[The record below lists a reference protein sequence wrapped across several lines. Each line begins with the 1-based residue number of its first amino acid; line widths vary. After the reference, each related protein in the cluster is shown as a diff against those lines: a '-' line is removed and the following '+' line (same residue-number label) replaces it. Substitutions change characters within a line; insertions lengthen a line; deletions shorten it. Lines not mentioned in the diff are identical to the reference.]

1 MRVLHALGWY
11 FPDNTGGTE
20 VYVQGLAQTL
30 VRLGHDVVVVAP
42 RAGTT
47 AIDRYEHANLRVVRY
62 PFPHGH
68 LVTKCRAL
76 RPRAVRRCFPR
87 FSKTFRPDVVHVHS
101 LVTGLGLYEMQAAR
115 DAGARVVYTNH
126 LPSMGFACPRGT
138 LMRWG
143 TTVCDGYQTVETCAA
158 CALQARGLLRPAA
171 SAVSMLPPPVTRAV
185 SRLPGRWA
193 TTLGMAAIVA
203 DGRTRQHSL
212 TTLADRIVVLND
224 AARQIFVKHGADSSR
239 VVVNRL
245 GVSAQGLTR
254 KPGPDTRPTT
264 LPIRVGFVGRLD
276 AAKGVR
282 QLAQAIVRTPLSS
295 PFVFDFRG
303 PADDDGSRRLR
314 AEIARMLESDRR
326 VSFGPAV
333 APSEVGALLGAIDV
347 LACPSTSFE
356 NGPTVALEAA
366 AVGTPVIASACGAPC
381 EFVSDGI
388 NGRLIPP
395 GDVDA
400 LVEAF
405 RLIAADPAGTVD
417 SWRRHLPATRW
428 MGDIAS
434 DYERLYEDVLASR
447 FADTATAQPV

>member
-1 MRVLHALGWY
+1 MRLLHALGWY

-20 VYVQGLAQTL
+20 VYVRGLAHTL
-30 VRLGHDVVVVAP
+30 AQRGHDVIVVAP
-42 RAGTT
+42 RSGTAAT
-47 AIDRYEHANLRVVRY
+47 AEYEHDNVRVVRY
-62 PFPHGH
+62 PIP
-68 LVTKCRAL
+68 A
-76 RPRAVRRCFPR
+76 RPSRDEAQGRTLARGAQAFR
-87 FSKTFRPDVVHVHS
+87 EILEAYRPDVVHLHS
-101 LVTGLGLYEMQAAR
+101 LVTGLGLHEMQAAR

-143 TTVCDGYQTVETCAA
+143 TTVCDGCQPVQTCAA
-158 CALQARGLLRPAA
+158 CVLQARGMPERAA
-171 SAVSMLPPPVTRAV
+171 RAVSTLPSAATRAI

-193 TTLGMAAIVA
+193 TALGMAAIVA
-203 DGRTRQHSL
+203 DDRMRHHSL

-224 AARQIFVKHGADSSR
+224 TARQIFLMNGANPHQ

-245 GVSAQGLTR
+245 GVTAHELSR
-254 KPGPDTRPTT
+254 KPGPDIRPTT

-276 AAKGVR
+276 PAKGVR
-282 QLAQAIVRTPLSS
+282 ELAHAILRTPRIYPL
-295 PFVFDFRG
+295 VFEFRG
-303 PADDDGSRRLR
+303 PADDDGSRLFRD
-314 AEIARMLESDRR
+314 EIAQLLENDRR

-381 EFVSDGI
+381 EFVRDGI
-388 NGRLIPP
+388 NGRLVPP
-395 GDVDA
+395 GNVDA

-405 RLIAADPAGTVD
+405 RLIAVDPDGTID
-417 SWRRHLPATRW
+417 LWRRQLPPTRW
-428 MGDIAS
+428 MSDIAS

-447 FADTATAQPV
+447 LADAPTALPV

>member
-1 MRVLHALGWY
+1 MRLLHALGWY

-30 VRLGHDVVVVAP
+30 GQRGHDVIVVAP
-42 RAGTT
+42 RAGSA
-47 AIDRYEHANLRVVRY
+47 AIARYDHDNLRVVRY
-62 PFPHGH
+62 PIP
-68 LVTKCRAL
+68 A
-76 RPRAVRRCFPR
+76 RPSRDEVQGRTPARGAEGFLEILD
-87 FSKTFRPDVVHVHS
+87 TFRPDVVHVHS
-101 LVTGLGLYEMQAAR
+101 LVTGLGLHEMQAAR

-138 LMRWG
+138 LMRWE
-143 TTVCDGYQTVETCAA
+143 TTVCDGYQPVETCAA
-158 CALQARGLLRPAA
+158 CALHARGMPQRAA
-171 SAVSMLPPPVTRAV
+171 QAVSTLPSPATRLI

-193 TTLGMAAIVA
+193 TALGMAAIVA
-203 DGRTRQHSL
+203 DGRIRQHSL

-224 AARQIFVKHGADSSR
+224 AARQIFVMHGANPHQ

-245 GVSAQGLTR
+245 GVSAQELTR
-254 KPGPDTRPTT
+254 KPGPDIRPTT

-276 AAKGVR
+276 PAKGVR
-282 QLAQAIVRTPLSS
+282 ELAQAILRTPRIFPL
-295 PFVFDFRG
+295 VFEFRG
-303 PADDDGSRRLR
+303 PADDEESRLFRD
-314 AEIARMLESDRR
+314 EIAQLLESDRR

-356 NGPTVALEAA
+356 NGPTVALEAT

-381 EFVSDGI
+381 EFVRDGI

-395 GDVDA
+395 GNVDA

-405 RLIAADPAGTVD
+405 RLIAADPEGTIDV
-417 SWRRHLPATRW
+417 WRRHLPPTRW
-428 MGDIAS
+428 MSDIAT

-447 FADTATAQPV
+447 FADAATAQPV